1 MRLLMRPAGVLTG
14 EALLDGGAGVL
25 WLMTVFALDLR
36 DACPA
41 AAVFLAAVVALPIL
55 RADTDENG
63 EDEAE
68 APPETRDLRLMC
80 TSEFSKA
87 FGDGLGAR
95 PE

>member
-14 EALLDGGAGVL
+14 EALLDGGAGVVL
-25 WLMTVFALDLR
+25 LMMTAFALDLR
-36 DACPA
+36 DGCPPA
-41 AAVFLAAVVALPIL
+41 VAAVFLAPPIF
-55 RADTDENG
+55 RAEIDENG

-68 APPETRDLRLMC
+68 APETRDLRLIC

-87 FGDGLGAR
+87 LGDGLGAR